1 MITFNYEESIK
12 RDLSCPEIRELIDQ
26 INEHQSTLE
35 IFENANPAILESLFE
50 TCLHQSIESS
60 NRMENIFTID
70 YRLNALLERNAAPKN
85 RLEKEI
91 VGYSE
96 ALRTVHMHY
105 MSFPIT
111 PHVMQQFHR
120 TLFAKLPQSN
130 GGLWKKNDRD
140 IVSVD
145 YDGNVDIRFT
155 PVAAE
160 EVASS
165 VRNLCYAIKDAQK
178 ESPLTV
184 IPRFVVDFLCIHP
197 FESGN
202 GRVSRL
208 LMLLMLF
215 RNGYMIGK
223 YASLTAQNEATQ
235 IEYSE
240 MLQQSSVGFHEGKND
255 ALPFILYALRNL
267 LKAYLEF
274 EATVRNSIASEGTMP
289 HQIKVM
295 MNFRTREVTKKELK
309 VLCPAMS
316 EATIESALAKLVGD
330 ETLIKLSGGRFTRYM
345 PSHLIVDS
353 TTI

>member
-35 IFENANPAILESLFE
+35 IFENANPAILEPLFE
-50 TCLHQSIESS
+50 TCLHQSTESS
-60 NRMENIFTID
+60 NRMENVFTID

-160 EVASS
+160 KVASS
-165 VRNLCYAIKDAQK
+165 VRNLCYAIKEAQK

-215 RNGYMIGK
+215 RNGYTIGK

-235 IEYSE
+235 IDYSE
-240 MLQQSSVGFHEGKND
+240 MLQQSSAGFHEGKND

-274 EATVRNSIASEGTMP
+274 ETTVRNSIASEGTMP

-295 MNFRTREVTKKELK
+295 MNFRTTEVTKKELK

-316 EATIESALAKLVGD
+316 EATIESALAKLVSDG
-330 ETLIKLSGGRFTRYM
+330 TLIKLSGGRFTRYM
-345 PSHLIVDS
+345 PTHLIEDP

>member
-1 MITFNYEESIK
+1 MITFNYEESMK

-26 INEHQSTLE
+26 INEHQATLE
-35 IFENANPAILESLFE
+35 IFENANPAILEPLFE
-50 TCLHQSIESS
+50 TCLHQSTESS

-96 ALRTVHMHY
+96 ALRTVHTHY

-111 PHVMQQFHR
+111 PIVMQQFNR
-120 TLFAKLPQSN
+120 TLFSKLPQSN

-165 VRNLCYAIKDAQK
+165 VRNLCYAIKEAQK

-215 RNGYMIGK
+215 RNGYTIGK

-240 MLQQSSVGFHEGKND
+240 MLQQSSAGFHEGKND

-274 EATVRNSIASEGTMP
+274 ELTVRNSIASEGTMP

-295 MNFRTREVTKKELK
+295 MNFRTKEVTKKELK
-309 VLCPAMS
+309 VLCQTMS
-316 EATIESALAKLVGD
+316 EATIESALAKLVSDG
-330 ETLIKLSGGRFTRYM
+330 TLIKLSGGRFTRYM
-345 PSHLIVDS
+345 PTRLIEDS
-353 TTI
+353 ASI